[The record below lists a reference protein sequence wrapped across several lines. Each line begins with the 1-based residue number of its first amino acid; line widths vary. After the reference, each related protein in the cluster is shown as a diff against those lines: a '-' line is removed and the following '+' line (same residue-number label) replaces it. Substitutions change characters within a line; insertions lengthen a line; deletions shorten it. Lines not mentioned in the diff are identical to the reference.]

1 MNTNCSVKILIVD
14 DDAVARKVLGKMLA
28 KMGFASEIAC
38 NGQEALI
45 ELGKCPYHLVIMD
58 IQMPVM
64 DGIMATR
71 MIREEQPTIPRIIM
85 VSDCD
90 PEIYRDI
97 CYEAGADHFLP
108 KSARLNELKTAINCC
123 LGEIDMDH
131 FTEQTASCELLA

>member
-14 DDAVARKVLGKMLA
+14 DDAVARKILTKMLA
-28 KMGFASEIAC
+28 KMGFASDVAS

-45 ELGKCPYHLVIMD
+45 ELGKFPYQLIIMD

-64 DGIMATR
+64 DGIRATR
-71 MIREEQPTIPRIIM
+71 IIREEKPTRPGIIM
-85 VSDCD
+85 ISDCD

-108 KSARLNELKTAINCC
+108 KSVRMSQLKTAINCC
-123 LGEIDMDH
+123 LDRIDMEISM
-131 FTEQTASCELLA
+131 EQTTSCELLA